1 MPQAL
6 EIHVAGREILSH
18 PHDMSRPYGLFV
30 QPDGFQGWQGVSSRR
45 REAMARAVAHGEHD
59 VPVYLGSR
67 IVTIDGWALAEYE
80 EDLGTLVDS
89 VVGIGGAGG
98 REQVTITLQGR
109 VRTAQGRV
117 LVAESA
123 DAGIRSGVLRA
134 SFQLQFVFADP
145 RKYGDIAVLPGDRL
159 NPIDRA
165 ATATSILVSHYGNFS
180 AFPVV
185 EIPAAP
191 AAYSV
196 TSPGGTFT
204 VTGATAG
211 GTHRVDLRNG
221 KVYRNGV
228 EMPGVGRGDL
238 WAVPSGARWAHTL
251 SVPGRVRIPDTD
263 I

>member
-1 MPQAL
+1 MSQAL
-6 EIHVAGREILSH
+6 EIHVADREILGR
-18 PHDMSRPYGLFV
+18 PRDMSRPFGLFV
-30 QPDGFQGWQGVSSRR
+30 KRDGFQGWQGISSRR
-45 REAMARAVAHGEHD
+45 REALARAVAHGEHD

-80 EDLGTLVDS
+80 EDLGTLVNS
-89 VVGIGGAGG
+89 VVGIGADGS
-98 REQVTITLQGR
+98 RVSPTINHLGR
-109 VRTAQGRV
+109 VRSAYGRV
-117 LVAESA
+117 LVAEAEDS
-123 DAGIRSGVLRA
+123 GSRSGVLRA

-145 RKYGDIAVLPGDRL
+145 RKYGDIAVMPGDRL

-191 AAYSV
+191 ATYSIV
-196 TSPGGTFT
+196 SPGGTFT

-238 WAVPSGARWAHTL
+238 WAVPSGARWTHTL